1 MNLFICFLKIRN
13 MKKIENGDT
22 VKVNYTGKFEDG
34 SVFDSSMVEGRQP
47 LTVTLGQGQLIPG
60 FEKGLIDMAVG
71 ETKTIEIEPTEAYGD
86 VNEEMYQ
93 EFEKSVLPED
103 IFEGMML
110 QANGPQGVFNVLV
123 KEIKETTAVLDAN
136 HPLAGKKLF
145 FDLEVVE
152 VM

>member
-1 MNLFICFLKIRN
+1 

-60 FEKGLIDMAVG
+60 FEKGLVDMTAG
-71 ETKTIEIEPTEAYGD
+71 ETKTIEIEPTDAYGE

-93 EFEKSVLPED
+93 EVEKTALPED

-110 QANGPQGVFNVLV
+110 QANGPQGAFNVLV

>member
-1 MNLFICFLKIRN
+1 MILKKIKT
-13 MKKIENGDT
+13 MKKIQNGDT

-60 FEKGLIDMAVG
+60 FERGLIDMSIG
-71 ETKTIEIEPTEAYGD
+71 ESKTIEIEPTDAYGD
-86 VNEEMYQ
+86 VNEDMCQ
-93 EFEKSVLPED
+93 EVEKTMLPED
-103 IFEGMML
+103 IYEGMML
-110 QANGPQGVFNVLV
+110 QASGPQGVFNVVV
-123 KEIKETTAVLDAN
+123 KEIKETTAILDAN

>member
-1 MNLFICFLKIRN
+1 

-34 SVFDSSMVEGRQP
+34 SVFDTSMVEGRQP

-60 FEKGLIDMAVG
+60 FEKGLVDMTAG
-71 ETKTIEIEPTEAYGD
+71 ETKTIEIEPTDAYGE

-93 EFEKSVLPED
+93 EVEKSALPED

-110 QANGPQGVFNVLV
+110 QANGPQ
-123 KEIKETTAVLDAN
+123 
-136 HPLAGKKLF
+136 
-145 FDLEVVE
+145 
-152 VM
+152 

>member
-1 MNLFICFLKIRN
+1 

-47 LTVTLGQGQLIPG
+47 LT
-60 FEKGLIDMAVG
+60 
-71 ETKTIEIEPTEAYGD
+71 AYGD

-93 EFEKSVLPED
+93 EVEKSVLPED

>member
-1 MNLFICFLKIRN
+1 
-13 MKKIENGDT
+13 
-22 VKVNYTGKFEDG
+22 
-34 SVFDSSMVEGRQP
+34 
-47 LTVTLGQGQLIPG
+47 LGQGQLIPG
-60 FEKGLIDMAVG
+60 FERGLIDMEVG
-71 ETKTIEIEPTEAYGD
+71 ETKTIEIEPQDAYGNP
-86 VNEEMYQ
+86 NEEMYQ
-93 EFEKSVLPED
+93 EVEKTVLPED